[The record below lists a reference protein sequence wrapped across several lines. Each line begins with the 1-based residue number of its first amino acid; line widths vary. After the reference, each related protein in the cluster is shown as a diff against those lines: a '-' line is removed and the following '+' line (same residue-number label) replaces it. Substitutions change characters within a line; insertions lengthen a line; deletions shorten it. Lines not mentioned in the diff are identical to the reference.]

1 MKIFRKLSSA
11 RAFDLSRGWKAQWSI
26 RRCDLQQPY
35 TQVDRV
41 PDVAEHITMKIFN
54 PRQNVQVDFLSRED
68 LDTGTIVEPSIAK
81 LVVSERSSSKFSGR
95 SYVSSMNLSERILET
110 NLGGIRARPG
120 PKLKAFSGARLGLG
134 IMLGAVVAEGMSL
147 VGWNTLSDG

>member
-1 MKIFRKLSSA
+1 M
-11 RAFDLSRGWKAQWSI
+11 
-26 RRCDLQQPY
+26 QQPY

-81 LVVSERSSSKFSGR
+81 LVASERSSSKFSGR

-110 NLGGIRARPG
+110 NLGGIRARPE
-120 PKLKAFSGARLGLG
+120 PKLKAFLGARLGLG